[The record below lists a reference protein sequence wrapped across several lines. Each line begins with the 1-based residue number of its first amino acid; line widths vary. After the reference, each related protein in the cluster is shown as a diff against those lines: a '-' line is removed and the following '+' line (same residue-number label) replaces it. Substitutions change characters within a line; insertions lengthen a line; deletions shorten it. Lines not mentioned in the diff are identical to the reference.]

1 MLPGRSAFYC
11 FFLWKKNEGD
21 SNERAKQIPCCA
33 QQKQP
38 RAGQQRLWTE
48 RAEQTEP
55 RCSDGRG
62 ADQRQSQL

>member
-1 MLPGRSAFYC
+1 MLPGRSVFYC
-11 FFLWKKNEGD
+11 FFWKKNEDD

-33 QQKQP
+33 PQKQP
-38 RAGQQRLWTE
+38 RAGQQRLWME

-62 ADQRQSQL
+62 ANQRQSQL